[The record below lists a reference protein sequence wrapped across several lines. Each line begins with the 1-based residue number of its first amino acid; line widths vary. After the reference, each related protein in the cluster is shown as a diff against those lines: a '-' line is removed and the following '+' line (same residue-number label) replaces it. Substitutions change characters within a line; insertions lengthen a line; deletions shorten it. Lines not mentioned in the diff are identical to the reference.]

1 MTGMSKQIGGIEPRN
16 YRGRTIGWTAYYA
29 NPIDGGRV
37 RRYFHDRDDAQDWL
51 DGERL
56 LVKAH
61 KRGRKQWTHPR
72 DRERKEKGATMP
84 FKDFAEEWFDKR
96 GRFDRHDPTRPLA
109 PNTLRHKRLQLDR
122 VERTFGN
129 TPLGDITER
138 MVADWLR
145 DLDLDPI
152 PKRETFIMLRA
163 VMQAA
168 AHPTD
173 DRPLIDHNPCTQPV
187 PPKPRSKRETI
198 PELTPQQIAAVRDHM
213 PDYTRVSINV
223 MLGLGLRIGEMCA
236 LRVGDLDLE
245 HGICHLTH
253 SIRRGDG
260 DIGDLVLGD
269 MKTGTSRQDVPIP
282 DRLIP
287 ELEKHIER
295 YSGGSPDAMLL
306 HPERTSIMSDRTLR
320 AQISK
325 ALAAAGRADA
335 TPHLLR
341 ATAVSMIIHQGGE
354 LKDAQL
360 FARHSDPTITARF
373 YEKTRGLEH
382 RRTLANLSYGTM
394 FAGARTLE
402 ELERDLMEAERQ
414 ASEWSARVIELRRLV
429 DLKRRG

>member
-16 YRGRTIGWTAYYA
+16 YKGRTIGWTAYYA

-72 DRERKEKGATMP
+72 DRERKKKGATMP

-96 GRFDRHDPTRPLA
+96 GRFDRHDPTKPLA

-223 MLGLGLRIGEMCA
+223 MLGLGLRIGENVRPTCRRPGLGAWHLPSHPFDTTRRRRHRRSRIGRHEDRHESTGCA
-236 LRVGDLDLE
+236 HSRPAHSRTRKTHRTVFRR
-245 HGICHLTH
+245 LT
-253 SIRRGDG
+253 RRNAAAPRTHKHHERSY
-260 DIGDLVLGD
+260 VARP
-269 MKTGTSRQDVPIP
+269 KSAKRWRRRDV
-282 DRLIP
+282 RTR
-287 ELEKHIER
+287 H
-295 YSGGSPDAMLL
+295 
-306 HPERTSIMSDRTLR
+306 RTSCAPR
-320 AQISK
+320 
-325 ALAAAGRADA
+325 
-335 TPHLLR
+335 P
-341 ATAVSMIIHQGGE
+341 
-354 LKDAQL
+354 
-360 FARHSDPTITARF
+360 
-373 YEKTRGLEH
+373 
-382 RRTLANLSYGTM
+382 
-394 FAGARTLE
+394 
-402 ELERDLMEAERQ
+402 
-414 ASEWSARVIELRRLV
+414 SA
-429 DLKRRG
+429 

>member
-16 YRGRTIGWTAYYA
+16 YKGRTIGWTAYYA
-29 NPIDGGRV
+29 NPIDGSRV

-72 DRERKEKGATMP
+72 DREQKEKGATMP
-84 FKDFAEEWFDKR
+84 FGDFAEEWFDKR
-96 GRFDRHDPTRPLA
+96 GRYDRHDPTKPLA

-198 PELTPQQIAAVRDHM
+198 PELTPQQIATVRGHM

-236 LRVGDLDLE
+236 LRVGDL
-245 HGICHLTH
+245 
-253 SIRRGDG
+253 
-260 DIGDLVLGD
+260 VLGD
-269 MKTGTSRQDVPIP
+269 MKTSTSRQDVPIP

-287 ELEKHIER
+287 ELKKHIER
-295 YSGGSPDAMLL
+295 YSGSSPDAMLL
-306 HPERTSIMSDRTLR
+306 HPEHTSIMSDRTLR

-394 FAGARTLE
+394 FTGARTLE

-414 ASEWSARVIELRRLV
+414 ASEWSARVTELRRLV